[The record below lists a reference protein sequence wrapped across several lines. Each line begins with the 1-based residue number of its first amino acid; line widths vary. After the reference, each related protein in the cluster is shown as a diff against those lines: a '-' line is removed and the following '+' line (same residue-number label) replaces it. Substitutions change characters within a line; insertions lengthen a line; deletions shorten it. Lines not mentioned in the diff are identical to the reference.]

1 MRRLRVVLFAIFLIG
16 VLLAGVGAGLTM
28 VEWSSLEYGG
38 TKLLDSEY
46 LVTED
51 FDFALK
57 DDGSTLILGESYY
70 TNRYLDGIEEDP
82 AVPEGIVRYQV
93 TYNQALVK
101 PFLQYVPYDRPEE
114 TIEGAGEELLEE
126 SGEELLIESGEE
138 QIEAGEE
145 TLAESGEEPQIEAGE
160 ESLEE
165 AGEEPQIEAGEE
177 TREEPPEEKTP
188 VVDGV
193 LRLMRSYY
201 GNEFRLFMENK
212 DEMLSDLKKGRL
224 SSYEVADIT
233 DVKILVNPATR
244 PRVEERAGW

>member
-1 MRRLRVVLFAIFLIG
+1 MRKLRVVLFAAFLIG

-51 FDFALK
+51 FDFTLK

-70 TNRYLDGIEEDP
+70 TNRYLDGIVEDSS
-82 AVPEGIVRYQV
+82 VPEGIVRYQV
-93 TYNQALVK
+93 TYNQALVD
-101 PFLQYVPYDRPEE
+101 PFLQYIPYDREEETGEEIVPEAPEE
-114 TIEGAGEELLEE
+114 RA
-126 SGEELLIESGEE
+126 
-138 QIEAGEE
+138 
-145 TLAESGEEPQIEAGE
+145 
-160 ESLEE
+160 
-165 AGEEPQIEAGEE
+165 
-177 TREEPPEEKTP
+177 P
-188 VVDGV
+188 VIDGI
-193 LRLMRSYY
+193 LRLMRSYH
-201 GNEFRLFMENK
+201 GDEFRLFMENK

-224 SSYEVADIT
+224 SNYEVADIT

>member
-1 MRRLRVVLFAIFLIG
+1 MRRLRIVLVAAFLAG

-57 DDGSTLILGESYY
+57 DDGSIIILGESYY

-82 AVPEGIVRYQV
+82 SVPEGIVRYQV
-93 TYNQALVK
+93 TYNQAQVE
-101 PFLQYVPYDRPEE
+101 PFLQYMPYDRTVEAADESGQEPPAVSVEE
-114 TIEGAGEELLEE
+114 TED
-126 SGEELLIESGEE
+126 
-138 QIEAGEE
+138 
-145 TLAESGEEPQIEAGE
+145 ESGEEPSEDSA
-160 ESLEE
+160 
-165 AGEEPQIEAGEE
+165 
-177 TREEPPEEKTP
+177 P

-201 GNEFRLFMENK
+201 GDEFRLFMENK
-212 DEMLSDLKKGRL
+212 DEMLSDLKNGKL
-224 SSYEVADIT
+224 SSYEIADIT
-233 DVKILVNPATR
+233 GVKILVNPVTR
-244 PRVEERAGW
+244 PRVKDETRY

>member
-101 PFLQYVPYDRPEE
+101 PFLQYVPYDRTEE
-114 TIEGAGEELLEE
+114 TSEGA
-126 SGEELLIESGEE
+126 S
-138 QIEAGEE
+138 EE

-160 ESLEE
+160 EP
-165 AGEEPQIEAGEE
+165 G
-177 TREEPPEEKTP
+177 EEPPEEKVP
-188 VVDGV
+188 VIDGV

-233 DVKILVNPATR
+233 GVKILVNPATR

>member
-1 MRRLRVVLFAIFLIG
+1 MRKLRVVLFAAFLIG

-51 FDFALK
+51 FDFTLK

-70 TNRYLDGIEEDP
+70 TNRYLDGIVEDSS
-82 AVPEGIVRYQV
+82 VPEGIVRYQV
-93 TYNQALVK
+93 TYNQALVD
-101 PFLQYVPYDRPEE
+101 PFLQYIPYDREEETGEETVKESPEE
-114 TIEGAGEELLEE
+114 TGEEFEV
-126 SGEELLIESGEE
+126 
-138 QIEAGEE
+138 E
-145 TLAESGEEPQIEAGE
+145 TGAESGEEIVPEA
-160 ESLEE
+160 
-165 AGEEPQIEAGEE
+165 
-177 TREEPPEEKTP
+177 PEERAP
-188 VVDGV
+188 VIDGI
-193 LRLMRSYY
+193 LRLMRSYH
-201 GNEFRLFMENK
+201 GDEFRLFMENK

-224 SSYEVADIT
+224 SNYEVADIT

>member
-1 MRRLRVVLFAIFLIG
+1 MRRLRIVLVAAFLAG

-57 DDGSTLILGESYY
+57 DDGSIIILGESYY

-82 AVPEGIVRYQV
+82 SVPEGIVRYQV
-93 TYNQALVK
+93 TYNQAQVE
-101 PFLQYVPYDRPEE
+101 PFLQYMPYDRTVEAADESGQEPPEMSGGEAADESGQEPPAVSVEE
-114 TIEGAGEELLEE
+114 TED
-126 SGEELLIESGEE
+126 
-138 QIEAGEE
+138 
-145 TLAESGEEPQIEAGE
+145 ESGEEPSEDSA
-160 ESLEE
+160 
-165 AGEEPQIEAGEE
+165 
-177 TREEPPEEKTP
+177 P

-201 GNEFRLFMENK
+201 GDEFRLFMENK
-212 DEMLSDLKKGRL
+212 DEMLSDLKNGKL
-224 SSYEVADIT
+224 SSYEIADIT
-233 DVKILVNPATR
+233 GVKILVNPVTR
-244 PRVEERAGW
+244 PRVKDETRY

>member
-16 VLLAGVGAGLTM
+16 VLLTGVGAGLTM

-38 TKLLDSEY
+38 TKLLDSKY

-101 PFLQYVPYDRPEE
+101 PFLQYVPYDRTEE
-114 TIEGAGEELLEE
+114 TSE
-126 SGEELLIESGEE
+126 
-138 QIEAGEE
+138 EAGEE
-145 TLAESGEEPQIEAGE
+145 TLAESGKEPQIEAGE

-165 AGEEPQIEAGEE
+165 SGEEPQIEAGEE
-177 TREEPPEEKTP
+177 TREEPPEEKAP

-224 SSYEVADIT
+224 SSYEIADIT
-233 DVKILVNPATR
+233 DVKVLVNPATR